1 MAYLK
6 DISERA
12 EKGDFS
18 SEELSVLR
26 KQALTQIGF
35 FQHERFIHLI
45 VTMTFALMTVMTLMG
60 ICITG
65 YMPLA
70 ALMVL
75 LLILL
80 VPYIR
85 HYFILENGTQMLY
98 RYFDLLEKDRTPE
111 KINAYVQPSNLHAPM
126 LKTCISKNQ
135 QSP

>member
-12 EKGDFS
+12 EKGEFS

-111 KINAYVQPSNLHAPM
+111 KINAYVQPSKKPGA
-126 LKTCISKNQ
+126 
-135 QSP
+135 